1 MSCARLFLKYKE
13 TNVINK
19 FNLLHNPIEAD
30 AYYYAYFID
39 KVNETP

>member
-19 FNLLHNPIEAD
+19 FNLLHNPIETD

-39 KVNETP
+39 KINETP